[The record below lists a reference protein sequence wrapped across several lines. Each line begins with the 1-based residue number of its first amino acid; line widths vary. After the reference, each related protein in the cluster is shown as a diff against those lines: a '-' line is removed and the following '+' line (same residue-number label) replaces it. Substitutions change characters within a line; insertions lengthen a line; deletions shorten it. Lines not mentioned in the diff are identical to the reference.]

1 MKDINIK
8 IYYAK
13 ETKILRK
20 KLKDGSFF
28 KDNNKF
34 YVDDLFSDTNLA
46 RYPSYF
52 SDNNQPIGSLELDSS
67 FGSFMLVEYSFANIN
82 E

>member
-1 MKDINIK
+1 MKDIDIK

-34 YVDDLFSDTNLA
+34 YVDDLFSDTKISENKCKLKKP
-46 RYPSYF
+46 RIG
-52 SDNNQPIGSLELDSS
+52 NNYQI
-67 FGSFMLVEYSFANIN
+67 NITN
-82 E
+82 Q